1 MRILITVI
9 IKFSSTRHCHRIRD
23 LSKDEIFKHLLGV
36 SSFLNNIKR
45 GFNIFQT
52 MENNEKYVA
61 YLRVSTQ
68 RQGVSGLGLQAQQE
82 IIKTYLKGK
91 EPIEEFIEVESGR
104 KSQRPKLHEALE
116 LCKKEKATLI
126 VAKMDRLSRN
136 VSFTSQLLDSG
147 IEIVFC
153 DFPRA
158 NRLVL
163 TIIAAI
169 SEYEAGLI
177 RQRTRAALQVKK
189 EQGHKLGKPE
199 NLAENLEKAIENSW
213 QTNQEKANGNPNN
226 KRAVAMLKVLARE
239 TDNMSEMAR
248 ILNKEG
254 LTTSRGG
261 KFSAKQVS
269 ILLKRHEI
277 K

>member
-1 MRILITVI
+1 MSGI
-9 IKFSSTRHCHRIRD
+9 RHCHRLRN
-23 LSKDEIFKHLLGV
+23 LCKDEIFKHLLGV

-52 MENNEKYVA
+52 MGNNEKYVA

-82 IIKTYLKGK
+82 IIKNYLKGK
-91 EPIEEFIEVESGR
+91 EPIEEFVEVESGR

-189 EQGHKLGKPE
+189 EQGHKFGKPE
-199 NLAENLEKAIENSW
+199 NLAENLEKAIVNSRK
-213 QTNQEKANGNPNN
+213 TNQEKAADNPNN

-254 LTTSRGG
+254 FTTSRGG